1 MGLGPGGEGFA
12 QSRGYFAELEEW
24 LSGGQ
29 AAALTHAELKEQLG
43 ERGRELLRRLHQDHL
58 DLRAAREQRRDGVTG
73 ADGITRSRVEAGHRR
88 RLVTVFGQV
97 TATRMAYRALGA
109 ANLHPADAALNL
121 PEEGTPTGCAG

>member
-1 MGLGPGGEGFA
+1 MPGYGPEPGGEGFA

-24 LSGGQ
+24 LSGGD
-29 AAALTHAELKEQLG
+29 AAALTHAELEEQLG

-97 TATRMAYRALGA
+97 TATRMAYRRWGRR
-109 ANLHPADAALNL
+109 
-121 PEEGTPTGCAG
+121 TCTRRMRR